1 MLNPTSGR
9 NARETKKAVLE
20 AFNEVGASYTDYDLS
35 FSEALEAIGEGCS
48 SFSQK
53 WLLKTVAYLARY
65 LTPTGALIV
74 IVAGVFITLKL
85 LARGAEK
92 LANIISGVG
101 RLLGFGSRDKNDARD
116 EHSAS
121 YVKYDGSFTASDVID
136 FAGFLP
142 LLVEMLPAPLR
153 MVDRAVDEI
162 LGAQSSSSTA
172 PSGVTFNPAPPIT
185 GTTASS
191 ATPNVPP
198 ATQGTAGTLQQA
210 WNAIKGVFGIPDA
223 YGYDAA
229 NYPAAAIYAAA
240 RECGCSE
247 EALRSKIAQIMNS

>member
-1 MLNPTSGR
+1 MLNPSSGR
-9 NARETKKAVLE
+9 NARETKKAVIE
-20 AFNEVGASYTDYDLS
+20 AFNEVGASYSDYDLS
-35 FSEALEAIGEGCS
+35 FSETLEAIGDGCS
-48 SFSQK
+48 SFSQR

-65 LTPTGALIV
+65 LSPTGALIV

-92 LANIISGVG
+92 LANIVSGVG
-101 RLLGFGSRDKNDARD
+101 RLLGFGSRDKEDARD
-116 EHSAS
+116 AESSS

-153 MVDRAVDEI
+153 MIDRAVDEI
-162 LGAQSSSSTA
+162 LGSPSSTGMVS
-172 PSGVTFNPAPPIT
+172 SGVAFNPAPPIS
-185 GTTASS
+185 GTTANAS
-191 ATPNVPP
+191 TPNVAPQ
-198 ATQGTAGTLQQA
+198 TQKTAGALETA
-210 WNAIKGVFGIPDA
+210 WNQIKGIFGISDA

-247 EALRSKIAQIMNS
+247 EALRSKVAQIMNS